1 MEKLLWFMIKKRRY
15 KSCHQFH
22 FLSIMLIYHP
32 SSSSWT
38 MMIGTKMNEWSRKRW
53 PQISITRGTLFLLWD
68 NLFFFAKPRCLLS
81 AFVRPHCVLHVVLC
95 LRQVPTHQRSYI
107 SAMSHG
113 MISQVGSSAFVRC
126 SLTFIWVLYPDP
138 YRRR

>member
-1 MEKLLWFMIKKRRY
+1 MIKKRRY

-38 MMIGTKMNEWSRKRW
+38 MMIGTKMNECSRKRW

-81 AFVRPHCVLHVVLC
+81 AFVRPHCVLHVVHDRYQPTSVRKFCHVTWDDLSGGVLC
-95 LRQVPTHQRSYI
+95 FCTMFTHVYLSTVSRSIPT
-107 SAMSHG
+107 
-113 MISQVGSSAFVRC
+113 
-126 SLTFIWVLYPDP
+126 
-138 YRRR
+138 